1 MKCDV
6 LVILYKNTNN
16 FFHILDIPSIR
27 KSNMLSVIRNKTCI
41 CCIIV
46 VTAGILFTFYI
57 QNVIRMKESLA
68 LQSFFLGQDSILFKT
83 LSKICGKLCRKYIF
97 QPDLLIRETQWW
109 IHQYMNC
116 YSTLILSV
124 FVTKFLFSDRYI
136 SQVPKCRKIR
146 CWLMESS

>member
-16 FFHILDIPSIR
+16 FFYILDIPSIR

-46 VTAGILFTFYI
+46 VTAGILLTFYI

-68 LQSFFLGQDSILFKT
+68 LQSFFFLG
-83 LSKICGKLCRKYIF
+83 
-97 QPDLLIRETQWW
+97 
-109 IHQYMNC
+109 
-116 YSTLILSV
+116 
-124 FVTKFLFSDRYI
+124 
-136 SQVPKCRKIR
+136 
-146 CWLMESS
+146 